1 EADYGAGVGEEDFG
15 EDLDGV
21 ERNRFG
27 DDLEDTAYGV
37 YDAIDER
44 TNIPRYRVVDRQY
57 WKIAPAT
64 VAVFPTGDIRNMEN
78 ANPESIKQ
86 AQEAGAMLIRKPIRR
101 IRWTVTT
108 QNVVLHDDWSPYDH
122 FTVIPFFP
130 IFRRGST

>member
-1 EADYGAGVGEEDFG
+1 
-15 EDLDGV
+15 
-21 ERNRFG
+21 
-27 DDLEDTAYGV
+27 
-37 YDAIDER
+37 
-44 TNIPRYRVVDRQY
+44 Y

-64 VAVFPTGDIRNMEN
+64 VAVFPTGGIRNMEN

-130 IFRRGST
+130 IFRRGSTIGMVDNLEGPQELLNSSITAT